1 MKSMFGFAVFLLF
14 LAGIALVML
23 QGRQMSIGGGGA
35 ELTGV
40 HWRAVSV
47 GDREIAEDSGVFIQ
61 FEVDGSVKG
70 NSGCNNFFGSLEK
83 SDSGIGMGQLGST
96 RKACPGPAM
105 SLEATFLE
113 AITQTDDI
121 KSGRGTMRLLDSDGD
136 VLAEFVDGAGE

>member
-1 MKSMFGFAVFLLF
+1 MKSMIGFAVFRLF

-23 QGRQMSIGGGGA
+23 QGRQLSIGGVGA
-35 ELTGV
+35 ELTDV

-47 GDREIAEDSGVFIQ
+47 GDQAIAEDSGVFIQ
-61 FEVDGSVKG
+61 FEVDGSVNG

-121 KSGRGTMRLLDSDGD
+121 KSGGGTMRLLDSDGD
-136 VLAEFVDGAGE
+136 VLAEFVSRGDE

>member
-23 QGRQMSIGGGGA
+23 QGRQMSIGGSGV

-40 HWRAVSV
+40 HWRAISV

-61 FEVDGSVKG
+61 FEVDGSVNG
-70 NSGCNNFFGSLEK
+70 NSGCNSFFGSLEE

-96 RKACPGPAM
+96 RKACPEPAM

-121 KSGRGTMRLLDSDGD
+121 KSGSGSMRLLDSDGD
-136 VLAEFVDGAGE
+136 VLAEFVDAAGE

>member
-23 QGRQMSIGGGGA
+23 QGRQMSIAGGGA

-136 VLAEFVDGAGE
+136 VLAEFVSRGDE

>member
-1 MKSMFGFAVFLLF
+1 MKSMFGFGVFLLF

-23 QGRQMSIGGGGA
+23 QGRQMSIGGSGA

-40 HWRAVSV
+40 HWRGVSV
-47 GDREIAEDSGVFIQ
+47 GDQAIAEDSGIFIQ
-61 FEVDGSVKG
+61 FEVDGSVSG
-70 NSGCNNFFGSLEK
+70 NSGCNSFFGSLEK

-96 RKACPGPAM
+96 RKACAGPSM

-121 KSGRGTMRLLDSDGD
+121 KSGGGTMRLLDSDGD

>member
-1 MKSMFGFAVFLLF
+1 MKSMFGFGVFLLF
-14 LAGIALVML
+14 LACIALVML
-23 QGRQMSIGGGGA
+23 QGRQMSIGGGGV

-47 GDREIAEDSGVFIQ
+47 GDQEIADDSGVFIQ
-61 FEVDGSVKG
+61 FEVDGSVSG

-83 SDSGIGMGQLGST
+83 SGSGVGMGQLGST

-113 AITQTDDI
+113 AITQTKDI
-121 KSGRGTMRLLDSDGD
+121 KSGGGKMRLLDGDGD
-136 VLAEFVDGAGE
+136 VLAEFVAGADE

>member
-1 MKSMFGFAVFLLF
+1 MKSMFGFGVFLLF

-23 QGRQMSIGGGGA
+23 QGRQMNIGGGGA

-47 GDREIAEDSGVFIQ
+47 GEQAIADDSGVFIQ
-61 FEVDGSVKG
+61 FEVDGSVNG

-96 RKACPGPAM
+96 RRACPEPEM

-121 KSGRGTMRLLDSDGD
+121 KSGGNSMRLLDEDGD
-136 VLAEFVDGAGE
+136 VLAEFVMAAAE

>member
-23 QGRQMSIGGGGA
+23 QGRQMSIGGSGA

-47 GDREIAEDSGVFIQ
+47 GDQAIADDSGVFIQ
-61 FEVDGSVKG
+61 FEVDGSVNG
-70 NSGCNNFFGSLEK
+70 NSGCNSFFGSLEK
-83 SDSGIGMGQLGST
+83 SGSGIGMGQLGST

-113 AITQTDDI
+113 AIAQTKDI
-121 KSGRGTMRLLDSDGD
+121 KSGRGKMRLLNGDGD
-136 VLAEFVDGAGE
+136 ILAELVVGADE

>member
-1 MKSMFGFAVFLLF
+1 MF

-47 GDREIAEDSGVFIQ
+47 GDQEVAEDSGVFIQ

-70 NSGCNNFFGSLEK
+70 NSGCNSFFGSLEK

-113 AITQTDDI
+113 AITQTKNI
-121 KSGRGTMRLLDSDGD
+121 RSGGDSMRLLDEDGD
-136 VLAEFVDGAGE
+136 VLAEFVAGGDE